1 MVRFLSPSEY
11 SRDYYNKYKERMRV
25 KSLECYHE
33 RKRRKNIDKREEF
46 NRILSLITT
55 KCDNYATQAETDQDK
70 PECRPSSKPL

>member
-33 RKRRKNIDKREEF
+33 RKNRKNIDKREEF
-46 NRILSLITT
+46 NRILSLIAKKNHTT
-55 KCDNYATQAETDQDK
+55 DALST
-70 PECRPSSKPL
+70 PENPP